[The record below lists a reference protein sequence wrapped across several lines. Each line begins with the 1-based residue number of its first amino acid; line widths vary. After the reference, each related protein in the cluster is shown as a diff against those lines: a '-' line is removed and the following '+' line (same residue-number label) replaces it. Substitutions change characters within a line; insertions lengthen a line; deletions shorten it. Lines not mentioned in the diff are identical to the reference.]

1 MDHILPRNHG
11 GSGDLSNLQAHCCR
25 CKAGKH
31 EAVGQAKG
39 AGLIAVG
46 CRPATGCAGRMGVLG
61 TGDQRL
67 GEAGGR
73 VVPPPLK
80 VDKMDVRL

>member
-1 MDHILPRNHG
+1 MPRNQG
-11 GSGDLSNLQAHCCR
+11 GSDELSNLGALCCR
-25 CKAGKH
+25 CKAGKRG
-31 EAVGQAKG
+31 AVGQGKG

-46 CRPATGCAGRMGVLG
+46 CRPATGCAGRVGVLG

-73 VVPPPLK
+73 VVPPPQK

>member
-1 MDHILPRNHG
+1 
-11 GSGDLSNLQAHCCR
+11 
-25 CKAGKH
+25 
-31 EAVGQAKG
+31 
-39 AGLIAVG
+39 VG